1 MEKAKRIPKNAR
13 WTKKKTAALL
23 LLIVVVSASVVFAWL
38 YGLFGVQVVSDYDES
53 RLGVFFLDVGQ
64 GDSILIKSPEG
75 RFMLIDAGT
84 NEGGGELVEM
94 LRSYNVETLEYFV
107 LTHADADH
115 VGGADDVLENFEVK
129 TVLSSDVGAD
139 TKTWRDVL
147 DAIEREDCAD
157 VTVSVGNRYTL
168 SEDCT
173 FTVLGPVDT
182 ETDRNNC
189 SVVLRMDYGE
199 TSFLFTGDAEKEAEE
214 RMLQRNGREALQADV
229 LKVGHHGSS
238 TSTSAEFLEA
248 VSPSYGVIS
257 CGKDNTYGHPHQ
269 STLDRL
275 SAAGVQVLRTDE
287 MGTVILQSDKEQ
299 IYAVGRTVE
308 TPLER
313 YIAKLK
319 NWVA

>member
-1 MEKAKRIPKNAR
+1 MEKAKRVPKNAR

-23 LLIVVVSASVVFAWL
+23 LLIVVVIASVVFAWL

-84 NEGGGELVEM
+84 NEGGEELVNM
-94 LRSYNVETLEYFV
+94 LRSYNVETLDYFV

-147 DAIEREDCAD
+147 DAIEREGCAD
-157 VTVSVGNRYTL
+157 VTVSVGNRYTF

-199 TSFLFTGDAEKEAEE
+199 TSFLFTGRADAPTQRQGGFAGGCAEGGAPWLLHLHE
-214 RMLQRNGREALQADV
+214 CGIS
-229 LKVGHHGSS
+229 GSRFP
-238 TSTSAEFLEA
+238 FLW
-248 VSPSYGVIS
+248 G
-257 CGKDNTYGHPHQ
+257 NF
-269 STLDRL
+269 
-275 SAAGVQVLRTDE
+275 LRKR
-287 MGTVILQSDKEQ
+287 Q
-299 IYAVGRTVE
+299 
-308 TPLER
+308 
-313 YIAKLK
+313 
-319 NWVA
+319 

>member
-1 MEKAKRIPKNAR
+1 MEKAKRVPKNAR

-23 LLIVVVSASVVFAWL
+23 LLIVVVIASVVFAWL

-84 NEGGGELVEM
+84 NEGGEELVNM
-94 LRSYNVETLEYFV
+94 LRSYNVETLDYFV

-147 DAIEREDCAD
+147 DAIEREGCAD
-157 VTVSVGNRYTL
+157 VTVSVGNRYTF

-173 FTVLGPVDT
+173 FYGSGAGGHRDRSEQLQCGAPYGLWRDLLPVHGRCGEGGGRADAPT
-182 ETDRNNC
+182 QRQGGFAGGCAEGGAPWLLHLHECGISGSRFPFLWGNF
-189 SVVLRMDYGE
+189 LR
-199 TSFLFTGDAEKEAEE
+199 K
-214 RMLQRNGREALQADV
+214 RQ
-229 LKVGHHGSS
+229 
-238 TSTSAEFLEA
+238 
-248 VSPSYGVIS
+248 
-257 CGKDNTYGHPHQ
+257 
-269 STLDRL
+269 
-275 SAAGVQVLRTDE
+275 
-287 MGTVILQSDKEQ
+287 
-299 IYAVGRTVE
+299 
-308 TPLER
+308 
-313 YIAKLK
+313 
-319 NWVA
+319 